1 MCFKISQ
8 KVKINEVHLANG
20 QVSRDKFDEF
30 LEFLTLITS
39 MIYKD
44 ADLSLEKKVQNMIN
58 YLLGKFG
65 L

>member
-1 MCFKISQ
+1 MCYKISQ

-44 ADLSLEKKVQNMIN
+44 ADLSLEKKV
-58 YLLGKFG
+58 
-65 L
+65 